1 MDQRNVFQAIS
12 GGEVSLKFFLK
23 AFSNLVILVW
33 AERRKRRGVVVGS
46 GRIVFTGWSFI
57 FPFFSLSLFTYFFF
71 FLLGMG
77 KEENKVGHPQGA
89 ERRRRRRGCLRES
102 KRTGQIWII
111 FRPINHKR
119 EPKSV
124 FPSLLPSPRLPS
136 LKWVTPNSFYLLAC
150 LPSSIPHIF
159 LYDKNI
165 EKPSSLEP
173 WASGLHF
180 LSVFNASTNL
190 PLSSLLPPFIIN

>member
-71 FLLGMG
+71 FFFARHGQRG
-77 KEENKVGHPQGA
+77 K
-89 ERRRRRRGCLRES
+89 
-102 KRTGQIWII
+102 
-111 FRPINHKR
+111 
-119 EPKSV
+119 
-124 FPSLLPSPRLPS
+124 
-136 LKWVTPNSFYLLAC
+136 
-150 LPSSIPHIF
+150 
-159 LYDKNI
+159 
-165 EKPSSLEP
+165 
-173 WASGLHF
+173 
-180 LSVFNASTNL
+180 
-190 PLSSLLPPFIIN
+190 